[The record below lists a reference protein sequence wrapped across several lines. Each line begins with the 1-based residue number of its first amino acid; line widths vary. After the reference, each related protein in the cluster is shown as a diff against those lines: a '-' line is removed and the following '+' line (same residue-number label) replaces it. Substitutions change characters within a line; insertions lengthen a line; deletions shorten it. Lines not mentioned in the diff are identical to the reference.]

1 VGRRFEVKGIL
12 DLIPFIIFIG
22 IVLLSIF
29 GGEALKI
36 LGGLV
41 MGFSPLIVI
50 AILVVIF
57 LAASLRIVPEYERA
71 VIFRLGRVIGAKG
84 PGLFILIPI
93 IDKMVRVDLRTVTLD
108 VPTQDII
115 TKDNVSVSVDAV
127 VYFRVVDPV
136 RAIVEVKD
144 YFYATSQIAQTTLRS
159 VCGSVELD
167 ELLSEREKLNLQLQE
182 IIDRQTD
189 PWGVK
194 VVAVELKK
202 IDLPE
207 ELRRAMARQAE
218 AERERR
224 AKIITAEAEYQAAQK
239 LADAAQILASQ
250 PLALQLRYL
259 ETIQNVVSK
268 PGNTVL
274 IPLPIEMLSYFAKN
288 GSKIQGQGQ

>member
-1 VGRRFEVKGIL
+1 MKGIL
-12 DLIPFIIFIG
+12 DLIPFIIFLG
-22 IVLLSIF
+22 IVFLSIF

-57 LAASLRIVPEYERA
+57 LATALKIVPEYQRA

-84 PGLFILIPI
+84 PGLFILVPI
-93 IDKMVRVDLRTVTLD
+93 IDRMVKVDLRTVTLD

-115 TKDNVSVSVDAV
+115 TRDNVSVSVDAV

-136 RAIVEVKD
+136 KAIVEVEN
-144 YFYATSQIAQTTLRS
+144 YLYATSQIAQTTLRS

-194 VVAVELKK
+194 VVAVELKR

>member
-1 VGRRFEVKGIL
+1 MKGIL

-29 GGEALKI
+29 GGEALKT

-41 MGFSPLIVI
+41 MDLSPLIVI
-50 AILVVIF
+50 AVLVVIF
-57 LAASLRIVPEYERA
+57 LAASVRIVPEYQRA

-93 IDKMVRVDLRTVTLD
+93 IDKMVKVDLRTVTLD

-136 RAIVEVKD
+136 RAIVEVEN
-144 YFYATSQIAQTTLRS
+144 YLYATSQIAQTTLRS
-159 VCGSVELD
+159 VCGAVELD

-194 VVAVELKK
+194 VVAVELKR

-274 IPLPIEMLSYFAKN
+274 IPLPIEMLSYFAKDV
-288 GSKIQGQGQ
+288 SKVQGQGQ

>member
-1 VGRRFEVKGIL
+1 MKGIL
-12 DLIPFIIFIG
+12 DLIPFIIFLG

-29 GGEALKI
+29 GGEALKT

-57 LAASLRIVPEYERA
+57 LATSVRIVPEYQRA

-84 PGLFILIPI
+84 PGLFILVPI
-93 IDKMVRVDLRTVTLD
+93 IDRMVKVDLRTVTLD

-115 TKDNVSVSVDAV
+115 TRDNVSVSVDAV

-136 RAIVEVKD
+136 RAIVDVEN
-144 YFYATSQIAQTTLRS
+144 YQYATSQIAQTTLRS

-167 ELLSEREKLNLQLQE
+167 ELLSERERLNLQLQE

-194 VVAVELKK
+194 VVAVELKR

-274 IPLPIEMLSYFAKN
+274 IPLPIEMLSYFAKD

>member
-1 VGRRFEVKGIL
+1 MKGIL

-41 MGFSPLIVI
+41 MDLSPLIVI

-136 RAIVEVKD
+136 RAIVEVEN
-144 YFYATSQIAQTTLRS
+144 YLYATSQIAQTTLRS
-159 VCGSVELD
+159 VCGAVELD

-182 IIDRQTD
+182 IIDKQTD

-207 ELRRAMARQAE
+207 ELRRAMAKQAE

-288 GSKIQGQGQ
+288 GSKVQGQGQ

>member
-1 VGRRFEVKGIL
+1 MKGIL

-41 MGFSPLIVI
+41 MDLSPLIVI

-57 LAASLRIVPEYERA
+57 LAASIRIVPEYERA

-93 IDKMVRVDLRTVTLD
+93 IDKMVKVDLRTVTLD

-136 RAIVEVKD
+136 RAIVEVEN
-144 YFYATSQIAQTTLRS
+144 YLYATSQIAQTTLRS
-159 VCGSVELD
+159 VCGAVELD

-194 VVAVELKK
+194 VVAVELKR

-274 IPLPIEMLSYFAKN
+274 IPLPIEMLSYFAKDV
-288 GSKIQGQGQ
+288 SKVQGQGQ

>member
-1 VGRRFEVKGIL
+1 MRGIL
-12 DLIPFIIFIG
+12 DLIPFIIFLG
-22 IVLLSIF
+22 IILLSIF
-29 GGEALKI
+29 GGEALKT

-57 LAASLRIVPEYERA
+57 LATSLRIVPEYQRA

-93 IDKMVRVDLRTVTLD
+93 IDKMVKVDLRTVTLD

-136 RAIVEVKD
+136 RAIVEVEN
-144 YFYATSQIAQTTLRS
+144 YLYATSQIAQTTLRS

-182 IIDRQTD
+182 LIDRQTD

>member
-1 VGRRFEVKGIL
+1 MKGIL
-12 DLIPFIIFIG
+12 ELLPFIIFFG
-22 IVLLSIF
+22 IVLLVIF
-29 GGEALKI
+29 GGEVLKI

-41 MGFSPLIVI
+41 MGFPLLVVI

-57 LAASLRIVPEYERA
+57 LATSLRMVPEYERA
-71 VIFRLGRVIGAKG
+71 VIFRLGRVIGSKG
-84 PGLFILIPI
+84 PGLFILVPI
-93 IDKMVRVDLRTVTLD
+93 IDKMIRVDLRTVTLD
-108 VPTQDII
+108 VPSQDII

-136 RAIVEVKD
+136 RAIVEVED
-144 YFYATSQIAQTTLRS
+144 YQYATSQIAQTTLRS

-182 IIDRQTD
+182 LIDRQTD

-202 IDLPE
+202 VDLPE

-224 AKIITAEAEYQAAQK
+224 AKIITAEAEYQAAEK

-274 IPLPIEMLSYFAKN
+274 IPLPIEMLSYFAKD

>member
-1 VGRRFEVKGIL
+1 MKGIL

-22 IVLLSIF
+22 VVLLSIF

-36 LGGLV
+36 LGGLF

-57 LAASLRIVPEYERA
+57 LA

-93 IDKMVRVDLRTVTLD
+93 IDRMVKVDLRTVTLD

-136 RAIVEVKD
+136 RAIVEVEN
-144 YFYATSQIAQTTLRS
+144 YLYATSQIAQTTLRS
-159 VCGSVELD
+159 VCGAVELD

-194 VVAVELKK
+194 VVAVELKR

-239 LADAAQILASQ
+239 LADAARILASQ

-274 IPLPIEMLSYFAKN
+274 IPLPIEMLSYFVKD
-288 GSKIQGQGQ
+288 GSKVQGQCQ

>member
-1 VGRRFEVKGIL
+1 MKGIL

-57 LAASLRIVPEYERA
+57 LATAVRIVPEYQRA

-84 PGLFILIPI
+84 PGLFILVPI
-93 IDKMVRVDLRTVTLD
+93 IDRMVKVDLRTVTLD

-136 RAIVEVKD
+136 RAIVEVEN
-144 YFYATSQIAQTTLRS
+144 YLYATSQIAQTTLRS

-182 IIDRQTD
+182 LIDRQTD

-194 VVAVELKK
+194 VVAVELKR

-274 IPLPIEMLSYFAKN
+274 IPLPIEMLSYFAKD
-288 GSKIQGQGQ
+288 GSKIQGQG

>member
-1 VGRRFEVKGIL
+1 VKGIL
-12 DLIPFIIFIG
+12 DLLPFIIFIG

-29 GGEALKI
+29 GGEVLKA

-41 MGFSPLIVI
+41 MDFSPLIVI
-50 AILVVIF
+50 AIFVVIF

-84 PGLFILIPI
+84 PGLFLLIPI

-136 RAIVEVKD
+136 RAIVEVEN
-144 YFYATSQIAQTTLRS
+144 YLYATSQIAQTTLRS
-159 VCGSVELD
+159 VCGAVELD

-274 IPLPIEMLSYFAKN
+274 IPLPIEMLSYFAKD
-288 GSKIQGQGQ
+288 GSKVQGQGQ

>member
-1 VGRRFEVKGIL
+1 MKGIL

-22 IVLLSIF
+22 IILLSIF

-57 LAASLRIVPEYERA
+57 LATALKIVPEYQRA

-84 PGLFILIPI
+84 PGLFILVPI
-93 IDKMVRVDLRTVTLD
+93 IDRMVKVDLRTVTLD

-136 RAIVEVKD
+136 RAIVDVEN
-144 YFYATSQIAQTTLRS
+144 YLYATSQIAQTTLRS

-194 VVAVELKK
+194 VVAVELKR

-274 IPLPIEMLSYFAKN
+274 IPLPIEMLSYFAKD

>member
-1 VGRRFEVKGIL
+1 MKGIL
-12 DLIPFIIFIG
+12 DLIPFIIFLG

-41 MGFSPLIVI
+41 MGLSPLIVI

-57 LAASLRIVPEYERA
+57 LAASLRIVPEYQRA

-84 PGLFILIPI
+84 PGLFILVPI
-93 IDKMVRVDLRTVTLD
+93 IDRMVKVDLRTVTLD

-136 RAIVEVKD
+136 RAIVDVEN
-144 YFYATSQIAQTTLRS
+144 YLYATSQIAQTTLRS

-194 VVAVELKK
+194 VVAVELKR

-274 IPLPIEMLSYFAKN
+274 IPLPIEMLSYFVKDA
-288 GSKIQGQGQ
+288 SKVQGQGQ

>member
-1 VGRRFEVKGIL
+1 MKGIL
-12 DLIPFIIFIG
+12 DLIPFIIFLG

-57 LAASLRIVPEYERA
+57 LATALKIVPEYQRA

-84 PGLFILIPI
+84 PGLFILVPI
-93 IDKMVRVDLRTVTLD
+93 IDRMVKVDLRTVTLD

-115 TKDNVSVSVDAV
+115 TRDNVSVSVDAV

-136 RAIVEVKD
+136 RAIVDVEN
-144 YFYATSQIAQTTLRS
+144 YQYATSQIAQTTLRS

-167 ELLSEREKLNLQLQE
+167 ELLSERERLNLQLQE

-194 VVAVELKK
+194 VVAVELKR

-274 IPLPIEMLSYFAKN
+274 IPLPIEMLSYFAKD

>member
-1 VGRRFEVKGIL
+1 MKGIL
-12 DLIPFIIFIG
+12 DLIPFIIFLG

-29 GGEALKI
+29 GVEALKI

-41 MGFSPLIVI
+41 MGFPLLIVI
-50 AILVVIF
+50 AILVVVF
-57 LAASLRIVPEYERA
+57 LATSVRMVPEYERA

-84 PGLFILIPI
+84 PGLFIMVPI

-108 VPTQDII
+108 VPSQDII

-136 RAIVEVKD
+136 RAIVEVED
-144 YFYATSQIAQTTLRS
+144 YQYATSQIAQTTLRS

-167 ELLSEREKLNLQLQE
+167 ELLSERERLNLQLQE
-182 IIDRQTD
+182 LIDRQTD

-224 AKIITAEAEYQAAQK
+224 AKIITAEAEYQAAQR

-288 GSKIQGQGQ
+288 GSKIQGQG

>member
-1 VGRRFEVKGIL
+1 MKGIL
-12 DLIPFIIFIG
+12 DLLPFLLFFAV
-22 IVLLSIF
+22 VLLSVF
-29 GGEALKI
+29 GGDILKI
-36 LGGLV
+36 LGGVV

-57 LAASLRIVPEYERA
+57 LAAALKIVPEYQRA

-93 IDKMVRVDLRTVTLD
+93 IDKMVKVDLRTVTLD

-136 RAIVEVKD
+136 KAIVEVEN
-144 YFYATSQIAQTTLRS
+144 YLYATSQIAQTTLRS

-167 ELLSEREKLNLQLQE
+167 ELLAEREKLNIQLQE

-239 LADAAQILASQ
+239 LADAARILASE

-259 ETIQNVVSK
+259 ETIQNTVSK

-274 IPLPIEMLSYFAKN
+274 VPLPIEILSYITK
-288 GSKIQGQGQ
+288 GVGEIQGKGQ

>member
-1 VGRRFEVKGIL
+1 MKPLL
-12 DLIPFIIFIG
+12 DLLPFLLFFL
-22 IVLLSIF
+22 IVLASVM
-29 GGEALKI
+29 GGDVLRI
-36 LGGLV
+36 VGGLA
-41 MGFSPLIVI
+41 MGFSPLILI
-50 AILVVIF
+50 AVVVVVFLVT
-57 LAASLRIVPEYERA
+57 SLKIVPEYQRA

-93 IDKMVRVDLRTVTLD
+93 IDRMVKVDLRTVTLD

-127 VYFRVVDPV
+127 VYFRVVEPV
-136 RAIVEVKD
+136 KAIVAVEN
-144 YFYATSQIAQTTLRS
+144 YLYATSQIAQTTLRS
-159 VCGSVELD
+159 VCGAAELD

-189 PWGVK
+189 PWGIK
-194 VVAVELKK
+194 VVAVELKR

-207 ELRRAMARQAE
+207 ELRKAMARQAE

-239 LADAAQILASQ
+239 LAEAAQILATQ
-250 PLALQLRYL
+250 PIAIQLRYL
-259 ETIQNVVSK
+259 ETIQNVATK

-274 IPLPIEMLSYFAKN
+274 IPIPTELFRVFFGENKV
-288 GSKIQGQGQ
+288 QGQS

>member
-1 VGRRFEVKGIL
+1 MKGIL
-12 DLIPFIIFIG
+12 DLIPFIIFLG

-50 AILVVIF
+50 AIFVVIF
-57 LAASLRIVPEYERA
+57 LAASLRIVPEYQRA

-84 PGLFILIPI
+84 PGLFILVPI
-93 IDKMVRVDLRTVTLD
+93 IDRMVKVDLRTVTLD

-115 TKDNVSVSVDAV
+115 TRDNVSVSVDAV

-136 RAIVEVKD
+136 KAIVEVEN
-144 YFYATSQIAQTTLRS
+144 YLYATSQIAQTTLRS

-194 VVAVELKK
+194 VVAVELKR

-274 IPLPIEMLSYFAKN
+274 IPLPIEMLSYFAKD

>member
-1 VGRRFEVKGIL
+1 MKGIL

-41 MGFSPLIVI
+41 MDLSPLIVI

-57 LAASLRIVPEYERA
+57 LAASLRIVPEYQRA

-93 IDKMVRVDLRTVTLD
+93 IDRMVKVDLRTVTLD

-136 RAIVEVKD
+136 RAIVEVEN
-144 YFYATSQIAQTTLRS
+144 YLYATSQIAQTTLRS
-159 VCGSVELD
+159 VCGAVELD

-274 IPLPIEMLSYFAKN
+274 IPLPIEMLSYFAKD
-288 GSKIQGQGQ
+288 GSKVQGQGQ

>member
-1 VGRRFEVKGIL
+1 VKGIL

-29 GGEALKI
+29 GGEVLKA

-41 MGFSPLIVI
+41 MDFSPLIVI
-50 AILVVIF
+50 AIFVIIF
-57 LAASLRIVPEYERA
+57 LAASLRIVPEYQRA

-108 VPTQDII
+108 VPTQDVI

-127 VYFRVVDPV
+127 VYFRIVDPV
-136 RAIVEVKD
+136 RAIVEVEN
-144 YFYATSQIAQTTLRS
+144 YFHATSQIAQTTLRS

-167 ELLSEREKLNLQLQE
+167 ELLSEREKLNLQLQD

-274 IPLPIEMLSYFAKN
+274 IPLPIEMLSYFAKD
-288 GSKIQGQGQ
+288 GSKVQGQGQ

>member
-1 VGRRFEVKGIL
+1 MKGIL
-12 DLIPFIIFIG
+12 DLIPFIIFLG
-22 IVLLSIF
+22 IVLFSIF
-29 GGEALKI
+29 GGEALKT

-57 LAASLRIVPEYERA
+57 LATALKIVPEYQRA

-84 PGLFILIPI
+84 PGLFILVPI
-93 IDKMVRVDLRTVTLD
+93 IDRMVKVDLRTVTLD

-115 TKDNVSVSVDAV
+115 TRDNVSVSVDAV

-136 RAIVEVKD
+136 KAIVEVEN
-144 YFYATSQIAQTTLRS
+144 YLYATSQIAQTTLRS

-182 IIDRQTD
+182 LIDRQTD

-194 VVAVELKK
+194 VVAVELKR

-274 IPLPIEMLSYFAKN
+274 IPLPIEMLSYFAKD

>member
-1 VGRRFEVKGIL
+1 MKGIL
-12 DLIPFIIFIG
+12 DLLPFIIFIG

-29 GGEALKI
+29 GGEVLKA

-41 MGFSPLIVI
+41 MDFSPLIVI
-50 AILVVIF
+50 AIFVVIF

-136 RAIVEVKD
+136 RAIVEVEN
-144 YFYATSQIAQTTLRS
+144 YLYATSQIAQTTLRS
-159 VCGSVELD
+159 VCGAVELD

-274 IPLPIEMLSYFAKN
+274 IPLPIEMLSYFAKD
-288 GSKIQGQGQ
+288 GSKVQGQGQ

>member
-1 VGRRFEVKGIL
+1 VKGIL

-36 LGGLV
+36 LGGSV
-41 MGFSPLIVI
+41 MDLSPLIVI

-57 LAASLRIVPEYERA
+57 LAASIRIVPEYERA

-93 IDKMVRVDLRTVTLD
+93 IDKMVKVDLRTVTLD

-136 RAIVEVKD
+136 RAIVEVEN
-144 YFYATSQIAQTTLRS
+144 YLYATSQIAQTTLRS
-159 VCGSVELD
+159 VCGAVELD

-194 VVAVELKK
+194 VVAVELKR

-274 IPLPIEMLSYFAKN
+274 IPLPIEMLSYFAKD

>member
-1 VGRRFEVKGIL
+1 MKGIL
-12 DLIPFIIFIG
+12 DLIPFIIFLG
-22 IVLLSIF
+22 IVLFSIF
-29 GGEALKI
+29 GGEALKT

-57 LAASLRIVPEYERA
+57 LATALRIVPEYQRA

-84 PGLFILIPI
+84 PGLFILVPI
-93 IDKMVRVDLRTVTLD
+93 IDRMIKVDLRTVTFD

-136 RAIVEVKD
+136 RAIVEVEN
-144 YFYATSQIAQTTLRS
+144 YLYATSQIAQTTLRS
-159 VCGSVELD
+159 VCGAVELD

-194 VVAVELKK
+194 VVAVELKR

-274 IPLPIEMLSYFAKN
+274 IPLPLEMLSYFAKD

>member
-1 VGRRFEVKGIL
+1 MKGIL

-57 LAASLRIVPEYERA
+57 LATALKIVPEYQRA

-84 PGLFILIPI
+84 PGLFILVPI
-93 IDKMVRVDLRTVTLD
+93 IDRMVKVDLRTVTLD

-136 RAIVEVKD
+136 RAIVEVEN
-144 YFYATSQIAQTTLRS
+144 YLYATSQIAQTTLRS

-182 IIDRQTD
+182 LIDRQTD

-194 VVAVELKK
+194 VVAVELKR

-274 IPLPIEMLSYFAKN
+274 IPLPIEMLSYFAKD

>member
-1 VGRRFEVKGIL
+1 MKGIL

-41 MGFSPLIVI
+41 MDFSPLIVI

-57 LAASLRIVPEYERA
+57 LAASLRIVPEYQRA

-84 PGLFILIPI
+84 PGLFLLIPI

-136 RAIVEVKD
+136 RAIVEVEN
-144 YFYATSQIAQTTLRS
+144 YLYATSQIAQTTLRS
-159 VCGSVELD
+159 VCGAVELD

-274 IPLPIEMLSYFAKN
+274 IPLPIEMLSYFAKD
-288 GSKIQGQGQ
+288 GSKVQGQGQ

>member
-1 VGRRFEVKGIL
+1 MKPIL
-12 DLIPFIIFIG
+12 DLLPFLLFFV
-22 IVLLSIF
+22 IVLVSIAGQDILKVV
-29 GGEALKI
+29 GGVA
-36 LGGLV
+36 
-41 MGFSPLIVI
+41 MAFSPLVFIVI
-50 AILVVIF
+50 IAIVFLV
-57 LAASLRIVPEYERA
+57 ASIRIVPEYQRA

-93 IDKMVRVDLRTVTLD
+93 IDKMVKVDLRTVTLD

-136 RAIVEVKD
+136 KAIVAVEN
-144 YFYATSQIAQTTLRS
+144 YLYATSQIAQTTLRS
-159 VCGSVELD
+159 VCGAAELD

-189 PWGVK
+189 PWGIK
-194 VVAVELKK
+194 VVAVELKR

-207 ELRRAMARQAE
+207 ELRKAMARQAE

-224 AKIITAEAEYQAAQK
+224 AKIIAAEAEYQAAQK
-239 LADAAQILASQ
+239 LAEAAQILATQ
-250 PLALQLRYL
+250 PIAIQLRYL
-259 ETIQNVVSK
+259 ETIQNTATK

-274 IPLPIEMLSYFAKN
+274 IPIPTELFRVFFGE
-288 GSKIQGQGQ
+288 SKVQSQG

>member
-1 VGRRFEVKGIL
+1 MKGIL
-12 DLIPFIIFIG
+12 DLIPFIVFLG
-22 IVLLSIF
+22 VVLFSIF
-29 GGEALKI
+29 GGEALKT

-41 MGFSPLIVI
+41 MVFSPLIVI

-57 LAASLRIVPEYERA
+57 LATALRIVPEYQRA

-84 PGLFILIPI
+84 PGIFILVPI
-93 IDKMVRVDLRTVTLD
+93 IDRMIKVDLRTVTLD

-136 RAIVEVKD
+136 RAIVDVEN
-144 YFYATSQIAQTTLRS
+144 YLYATSQIAQTTLRS
-159 VCGSVELD
+159 ICGSVELD

-194 VVAVELKK
+194 VVAVELKR